1 MIVALPGLFSYLFFT
16 LCCFVVYCTR
26 RFVLLL
32 TLCHFVLVF
41 FNPFSIAI
49 TSLEKE
55 RELILVLFV
64 CLFDLCLF
72 GFVFSSSSWCLG
84 RAAVCDSGTPWTF
97 LLPFFGSGVVV
108 VFLWVFFFCF
118 FVLFFFFFFF
128 FFFFIFA
135 VLLLGMVGLVLH
147 CDYFVRRELVNLYSI
162 VFNMCCP
169 YYFAVGSV
177 FSASSPSSLG
187 SCLSLAYL

>member
-1 MIVALPGLFSYLFFT
+1 M
-16 LCCFVVYCTR
+16 
-26 RFVLLL
+26 
-32 TLCHFVLVF
+32 F

-55 RELILVLFV
+55 REIILVLFV
-64 CLFDLCLF
+64 CLFELCLI

-97 LLPFFGSGVVV
+97 LLPFLVLV
-108 VFLWVFFFCF
+108 LLLFFC
-118 FVLFFFFFFF
+118 VCFFFFFL
-128 FFFFIFA
+128 FIFA

-147 CDYFVRRELVNLYSI
+147 CDYFVRRELVNLYSV
-162 VFNMCCP
+162 VFNLCCP